1 MRIWGGWWCLCVRE
15 MKGDEK
21 REELEC
27 EKEGGEV
34 ERRKKERRSGGK
46 RKRKLSRRYR
56 KYVDVSSKDVI
67 VKKLEMDKVR
77 IR

>member
-1 MRIWGGWWCLCVRE
+1 MR
-15 MKGDEK
+15 
-21 REELEC
+21 
-27 EKEGGEV
+27 
-34 ERRKKERRSGGK
+34 ERRWRSRKEKKERRSGGK